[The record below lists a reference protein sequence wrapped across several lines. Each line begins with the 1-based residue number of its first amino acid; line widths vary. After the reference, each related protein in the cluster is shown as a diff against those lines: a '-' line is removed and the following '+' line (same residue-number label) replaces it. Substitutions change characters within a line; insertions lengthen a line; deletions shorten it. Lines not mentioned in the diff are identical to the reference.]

1 MAGRRNEPGAATLWF
16 QVCVGIW
23 ICGTVY
29 QLIGTLM
36 VRFLGFGG
44 FFITLGAV
52 MVIIGT
58 IGMLLTPLVWAV
70 AAIGKALSRDDRPA
84 W

>member
-16 QVCVGIW
+16 QACVGIW

-58 IGMLLTPLVWAV
+58 IGMLATPLAWAV
-70 AAIGKALSRDDRPA
+70 AAIGKALSRDERPA